1 MAPAPGQTAGASQ
14 EPVVFVVDDDA
25 SSLKAVTS
33 TISAADWNVR
43 SFSAPETFL
52 DAYDADQPGCIVLDV
67 RMPVLGG
74 LAVQERLAERGSH
87 TPIVFISAYSDVP
100 AVVAAMKGGAI
111 DFLEKPF
118 TSAHLLEQVGKAVQ
132 KDADQRR
139 ARAEQLDVERR
150 LALLTRREMEV
161 LELVLAA
168 KLNKQ
173 IAAELGIAQRTVEVH
188 RRQIMR
194 KMKADTGIHLA
205 RIVLSARKEAP
216 PERPLRRIH
225 NIPSGVQ
232 RR

>member
-25 SSLKAVTS
+25 SSLKAVSS

-118 TSAHLLEQVGKAVQ
+118 TSANLLEQVAKAVQ

-205 RIVLSARKEAP
+205 RIVLSARKEGP

-225 NIPSGVQ
+225 NIPTGVQ
-232 RR
+232 GR

>member
-1 MAPAPGQTAGASQ
+1 MPSGSGLQGRESRET
-14 EPVVFVVDDDA
+14 VVFVVDDDA
-25 SSLKAVTS
+25 STLKALTS
-33 TISAADWNVR
+33 TIAAAGWNVR
-43 SFSAPETFL
+43 SFSTPESFL
-52 DAYDADQPGCIVLDV
+52 DGHDPDQPGCIVLDV
-67 RMPVLGG
+67 RLPVISG
-74 LAVQERLAERGSH
+74 LAVQERLAERGSR

-118 TSAHLLEQVGKAVQ
+118 SSAHLLEQVAKAVE
-132 KDADQRR
+132 KDATLRR

-194 KMKADTGIHLA
+194 KMKAETGIHLA
-205 RIVLSARKEAP
+205 RIVLSARKEGPA
-216 PERPLRRIH
+216 ERPVRRIH
-225 NIPSGVQ
+225 NIPGGVQ
-232 RR
+232 GR